1 MRECVSGYAA
11 KRFLVRARRGRWV
24 PVPGEMVVLD
34 LGREATVA
42 DFHYLKGKAEIVGG
56 RLVVIA
62 PAGFVPVRA
71 TGAILLSLMAY
82 RDEHGGGVPFGSTLA
97 FLVDLPHRRSL
108 CPDASWYTGPDAR
121 AGFPPVAPVFAAE
134 IRDEAN
140 YGEEFEEHFTAK
152 RADYF
157 AAGTQV
163 VWDVDVLREELIR
176 VYRADDPENPV
187 IYRRGEVAEAEPAV
201 PGWRFPVDELFD

>member
-1 MRECVSGYAA
+1 VRECVSGYAA
-11 KRFLVRARRGRWV
+11 RRFLVRARRGRWI
-24 PVPGEMVVLD
+24 PEPGEIVVLD

-42 DFHYLKGKAEIVGG
+42 DLHCLKGKAEIVDG
-56 RLVVIA
+56 RLEVIA
-62 PAGFVPVRA
+62 PSGGVASLA
-71 TGAILLSLMAY
+71 AGAIQFSLVTY
-82 RDEHGGGVPFGSTLA
+82 RKARGGGVAFGSTAA
-97 FLVDLPHRRSL
+97 FLVDLPHRKSL
-108 CPDASWYTGPDAR
+108 CPDASWYTGPSDG

-134 IRDEAN
+134 IRDDVN
-140 YGEEFEEHFTAK
+140 YGDEYEDHFAAK

-176 VYRADDPENPV
+176 VYRASDPENPTT
-187 IYRRGEVAEAEPAV
+187 YRRGEVAEAEPAV